1 MRKKKPFCCW
11 VLIIL
16 VTIAFVIYVVQ
27 FVKFNTRVK
36 RFDQIKI
43 GSEEMEAYILLGEPS
58 KTICGIEGDTLREF
72 WKVKLSEN
80 DLKGKKFMLLVYDGS
95 IYLRKDLF
103 CSMIWT
109 ARNWYINLK
118 NGTHHRRCYLCRHIW
133 ALAKTRHL
141 VFNPV
146 NDYI

>member
-58 KTICGIEGDTLREF
+58 KTTCGIEGETLREF

-103 CSMIWT
+103 LFYDMDSEKLV
-109 ARNWYINLK
+109 YKLK
-118 NGTHHRRCYLCRHIW
+118 KMEHIIGDVVYADIFGHW
-133 ALAKTRHL
+133 QK
-141 VFNPV
+141 P
-146 NDYI
+146 DI

>member
-36 RFDQIKI
+36 RFVQIKI

-103 CSMIWT
+103 LFYDMDSEKLV
-109 ARNWYINLK
+109 YKLK
-118 NGTHHRRCYLCRHIW
+118 KMEHIIGDVIYADIFGHW
-133 ALAKTRHL
+133 QK
-141 VFNPV
+141 P
-146 NDYI
+146 DI

>member
-16 VTIAFVIYVVQ
+16 VAIAFVIYVVQ

-43 GSEEMEAYILLGEPS
+43 GSKEIEAHILLGEPS
-58 KTICGIEGDTLREF
+58 KTTCGIEGETLREF

-103 CSMIWT
+103 LFYDMDSEKLVYKLKKME
-109 ARNWYINLK
+109 YIIGDVIL
-118 NGTHHRRCYLCRHIW
+118 RW
-133 ALAKTRHL
+133 SSSQ
-141 VFNPV
+141 
-146 NDYI
+146 DQM

>member
-1 MRKKKPFCCW
+1 
-11 VLIIL
+11 LLLGIDNL

-103 CSMIWT
+103 LFYDMDSEKLV
-109 ARNWYINLK
+109 YKLK
-118 NGTHHRRCYLCRHIW
+118 KWNTSSAMLFMQTYLGTGKNQTSSI
-133 ALAKTRHL
+133 
-141 VFNPV
+141 
-146 NDYI
+146 

>member
-16 VTIAFVIYVVQ
+16 VAIAFVIYVVQ

-43 GSEEMEAYILLGEPS
+43 GSEEIEAYILLGEPS
-58 KTICGIEGDTLREF
+58 KTTCGIEGETLREF

-103 CSMIWT
+103 LFYDMDSEKLVYKLKKME
-109 ARNWYINLK
+109 YIIGDVIL
-118 NGTHHRRCYLCRHIW
+118 RW
-133 ALAKTRHL
+133 SSSQ
-141 VFNPV
+141 
-146 NDYI
+146 DQM